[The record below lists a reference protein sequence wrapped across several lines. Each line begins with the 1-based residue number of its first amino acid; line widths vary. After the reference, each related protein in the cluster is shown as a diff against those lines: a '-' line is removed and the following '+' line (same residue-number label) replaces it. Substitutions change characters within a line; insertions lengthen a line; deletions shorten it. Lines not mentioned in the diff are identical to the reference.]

1 MKIIRI
7 LGIVL
12 ALGMFLGAFV
22 PFSRADEWDKTTK
35 VKFSEP
41 VQVPGTVL
49 PAGTYVFRLLDS
61 SSNRHIVQIYNEDH
75 TKLITTVLAI
85 PNERLQP
92 SGKTVLTY
100 DERPADQPVALAAW
114 FYPGDNFGQ
123 EFAYPKSE
131 AEQLSRLNKKEVP
144 SLDSDEGSPTLQARS
159 NQSASQTATQTP
171 PTQTPQTQ
179 PPATTPT
186 PAPSN
191 PPSAAVN
198 SAPPAPEPNPPAPST
213 EVARQQ
219 KPELPHTASFLPLV
233 GLMGFVFMGFA
244 MMLRAMLRA

>member
-1 MKIIRI
+1 MKTTRI
-7 LGIVL
+7 LGIVF
-12 ALGMFLGAFV
+12 ALGIILASYA

-35 VKFSEP
+35 VTFNEP
-41 VQVPGTVL
+41 VQVPGKVL
-49 PAGTYVFRLLDS
+49 PAGTYVFRLQES

-85 PNERLQP
+85 PNQRLEP
-92 SGKTVLTY
+92 TGKTVLTY

-131 AEQLSRLNKKEVP
+131 AEQLSRLNKREVP
-144 SLDSDEGSPTLQARS
+144 SLESDETGPTLQARS
-159 NQSASQTATQTP
+159 NESASQAANQP
-171 PTQTPQTQ
+171 PQTQ
-179 PPATTPT
+179 PPATSPT

-198 SAPPAPEPNPPAPST
+198 SAPSTPETNRPTT
-213 EVARQQ
+213 EMAQQ
-219 KPELPHTASFLPLV
+219 EKPELPHTASFLSLV
-233 GLMGFVFMGFA
+233 GLMGFLFMGFA
-244 MMLRAMLRA
+244 ALIRAMLRT